1 LTFPRQESTKLYKRE
16 SNPKI
21 KERLLLVLKVE
32 GDGIIPAH
40 AADEPNRSRPWALY
54 WLERFSNEGI
64 DGLKDRSKSGRPLE
78 IPKELAISIRKE
90 LLESKQGW
98 TTTKQVRDIIFRE
111 GWSKIEITTL
121 TSTEY
126 FTSGVSNR
134 SDQVKCTS
142 IQLQLRKKK
151 ISKNSQGY
159 TGHSTR
165 RIYNSI
171 IG

>member
-1 LTFPRQESTKLYKRE
+1 MVCF
-16 SNPKI
+16 
-21 KERLLLVLKVE
+21 RLMQQMDSIEVDL
-32 GDGIIPAH
+32 GPCTG
-40 AADEPNRSRPWALY
+40 
-54 WLERFSNEGI
+54 LERFSNEGI
-64 DGLKDRSKSGRPLE
+64 DGLEDRSKSARPPE

-111 GWSKIEITTL
+111 GWSKIEITIL

-126 FTSGVSNR
+126 ILHTSGVSNR
-134 SDQVKCTS
+134 RYQEKCTS
-142 IQLQLRKKK
+142 IIQPQVRRKK
-151 ISKNSQGY
+151 ISKKSQGY

-171 IG
+171 TR